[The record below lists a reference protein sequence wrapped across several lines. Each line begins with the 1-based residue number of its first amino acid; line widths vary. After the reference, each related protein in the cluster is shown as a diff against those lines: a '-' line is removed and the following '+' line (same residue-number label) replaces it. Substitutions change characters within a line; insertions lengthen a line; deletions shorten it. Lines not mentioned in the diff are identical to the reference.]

1 MRRRAER
8 VEARDTP
15 AQAPAG
21 GVQAWQ
27 CLDDVDEHVVTL
39 LAPTSFEAEQY
50 RTLRHALEQMH
61 KTGAV
66 SIIAVS
72 SAAAQDGK
80 TTTAINLAAA
90 LAEAAET
97 RVLLVDAD
105 LRRPSVG
112 GHLGFAGAAG
122 PGLVDAI
129 MDAGLT
135 LTDVVRH
142 CLPSNFSV
150 LPAGRCPSVPY
161 EVLNSPRLGELLE
174 EARQA
179 YDYIVLDTPPLVLV
193 PDCRLLARWVD
204 GFLMVVAAHKTPRK
218 LVEEA
223 LNILDPA
230 KLIGLVLN
238 ADDRPLSGY
247 YGSYYTY
254 ARVRHDR
261 GGWLNR
267 AVKSLA
273 GVLRRRRPSGQ
284 APSRDATRR

>member
-1 MRRRAER
+1 MRRR
-8 VEARDTP
+8 VEARD
-15 AQAPAG
+15 AAAPAPVESG
-21 GVQAWQ
+21 RGWHGA
-27 CLDDVDEHVVTL
+27 DGVDEHVVTL
-39 LAPTSFEAEQY
+39 RAPASFEAEQY
-50 RTLRHALEQMH
+50 RTLRHGLEQMH
-61 KTGAV
+61 KTGAATIV
-66 SIIAVS
+66 AVS

-90 LAEAAET
+90 LAEAAGT

-112 GHLGFAGAAG
+112 ERLGLARVAG

-129 MDAGLT
+129 VDADLT
-135 LTDVVRH
+135 LTDVVCH
-142 CLPSNFSV
+142 CPPSNFSV
-150 LPAGRCPSVPY
+150 LPASPCPSGPY

-179 YDYIVLDTPPLVLV
+179 YDYVVLDTPPLVLV

-204 GFLMVVAAHKTPRK
+204 GFLMVVAAHKTPRR
-218 LVEEA
+218 LVGEA

-230 KLIGLVLN
+230 KLIGLVFN

-254 ARVRHDR
+254 ARIRRDR
-261 GGWLNR
+261 GGWLSR
-267 AVKSLA
+267 KMKRL
-273 GVLRRRRPSGQ
+273 GGGLRRRAPSGQ